1 MVWLIVV
8 LVIVVV
14 VSLLKRS
21 VSSIDEV
28 WPLESRRPLSAVE
41 QKLYWRLVQ
50 ALPEH
55 PVLAQVQLSRMMAVK
70 RVPKARAWRNRI
82 DRKSAD
88 FVVCNKDFS
97 VAAVIELD
105 DSSHDRADRRK
116 ADADKDAAL
125 RSAGIRIVRWSV
137 KALPDT
143 AQIQRELLTA
153 DSIAGAPPVFVP
165 IRAVEPGDKEWRG
178 SGRG

>member
-1 MVWLIVV
+1 MVWAIVV
-8 LVIVVV
+8 LVVVV
-14 VSLLKRS
+14 LVAAMLKRS
-21 VSSIDEV
+21 PDAAS
-28 WPLESRRPLSAVE
+28 WPLEPRRPLSVVE

-50 ALPEH
+50 ALPDH

-70 RVPKARAWRNRI
+70 RVPKAQAWRNKI

-105 DSSHDRADRRK
+105 DSSHDRSDRRK

-125 RSAGIRIVRWSV
+125 SAAGIRVIRWNV
-137 KALPDT
+137 KAMPDLQT
-143 AQIQRELLTA
+143 IQQA
-153 DSIAGAPPVFVP
+153 ISVP
-165 IRAVEPGDKEWRG
+165 QKSA
-178 SGRG
+178 